1 MIERT
6 LCIIKPDAVSKN
18 ISGLIINDIEN
29 AGFKIVA
36 QKMLKLTKIQAESF
50 YAEHFGKEFYEP
62 LVNFMLTNNIIVMI
76 LEKENAIND
85 YRKLMGATLLEK
97 REEGTIR
104 KKYSTST
111 RENCVHGSD
120 SLETAKR
127 EISFFFS
134 EIELIK

>member
-6 LCIIKPDAVSKN
+6 LCLIKPDAVSRN
-18 ISGLIINDIEN
+18 ITGLIINDIEQ
-29 AGFKIVA
+29 AGFNIIA
-36 QKMLKLTKIQAESF
+36 QKKLKLTRLQAESF
-50 YAEHFGKEFYEP
+50 YAEHIGKPFYEP
-62 LVNFMLTNNIIVMI
+62 LVDFMLSNSIIAMV
-76 LEKENAIND
+76 LEKENAISD
-85 YRKLMGATLLEK
+85 YRKLMGATAVEK

-120 SLETAKR
+120 GLESAKR

-134 EIELIK
+134 EIELI